1 MTSTPARDAILDAAI
16 PIFADKGYDAAS
28 VREICSAAAANLAAV
43 NYHFG
48 GKAALYREAVLRVYE
63 SAGRAEM
70 PTLDRCGGDA
80 DAALASWI
88 EWYVARCV
96 SRDGD
101 AATRLLLREAAQP
114 SGELAGVVESVIH
127 PVYRGIEEILQA
139 LLPRDTDARTLKIQ
153 CLSTIG
159 QCLVHRVCREMI
171 DRLPVDPTL
180 GPDDADAIAV
190 IVIANTRAALDVTHQ
205 AARESAS

>member
-1 MTSTPARDAILDAAI
+1 MTTPTARDAILDAAI

-28 VREICSAAAANLAAV
+28 VREICGAAGANLAAV

-63 SAGRAEM
+63 STSRSEM
-70 PTLDRCGGDA
+70 PTLATFGGDA
-80 DAALASWI
+80 DAALGAWI
-88 EWYVARCV
+88 EWYVARSV
-96 SRDGD
+96 SREGD

-114 SGELAGVVESVIH
+114 SEELAGVVESVIH
-127 PVYRGIEEILQA
+127 PVYRGIEEILRA
-139 LLPRDTDARTLKIQ
+139 MLPADTDARTLKIQ

-171 DRLPVDPTL
+171 DRLPVDPPL
-180 GPDDADAIAV
+180 GPDDADPIAT
-190 IVIANTRAALDVTHQ
+190 IVLANIRGALGIAHRPT
-205 AARESAS
+205 RESAS

>member
-1 MTSTPARDAILDAAI
+1 MTTTPARDAILDAAI

-70 PTLDRCGGDA
+70 PTLDACGGDA

-88 EWYVARCV
+88 GWYVARCV

-114 SGELAGVVESVIH
+114 SDELAGVVESVIH

-139 LLPRDTDARTLKIQ
+139 LLPRDTDPRTLKIQ

-171 DRLPVDPTL
+171 DRLPVEPSL
-180 GPDDADAIAV
+180 GPDDADAIAA
-190 IVIANTRAALDVTHQ
+190 IVIANTRAALGITHRP
-205 AARESAS
+205 ARESAS